1 MIQVES
7 LKNRCELQELELQ
20 QSAKKAQEAMTL
32 AADESAKCKAA
43 KEVIKSLTA
52 QVMFGSYLYV
62 PSLSHN
68 NLKSSQAKETFRWYF
83 SLINDFCVCA

>member
-1 MIQVES
+1 MNLNQAES

-32 AADESAKCKAA
+32 AAEESAKCKAA

-52 QVMFGSYLYV
+52 QVMLCFLFLCGSHHIL
-62 PSLSHN
+62 P
-68 NLKSSQAKETFRWYF
+68 
-83 SLINDFCVCA
+83 